1 MASVEGAVSETVS
14 PRARVCAKYT
24 PASNVNVLLAD
35 QYGNPVP
42 DGAPVIFQTNL
53 GAVGSSSKGACNT
66 VNGGCSVD
74 FRSQDPRTN
83 SPNTPPTPCNNFGA
97 GGSGMD
103 DATRIGVAT
112 ICASS
117 TDGTTTVFK
126 KTAIF
131 MSGSVAANVYLNG
144 SATRLDGTVSDL
156 GTVGAYDPKVFS
168 LLISDV
174 NFNPLPVGT
183 KVEIATLNNGTA
195 VGVAP
200 AEIQNIFTHSTT
212 GDDQT
217 GNVISGNQ
225 GSYHTITIGSAQPKP
240 CTGPLVSTF
249 GVNITTPRAVTTTYP
264 FKVTFSCP

>member
-1 MASVEGAVSETVS
+1 M
-14 PRARVCAKYT
+14 
-24 PASNVNVLLAD
+24 LLAD

-74 FRSQDPRTN
+74 FRTQDPRTN
-83 SPNTPPTPCNNFGA
+83 APNTPPTPCNNFGA
-97 GGSGMD
+97 GGAGMD
-103 DATRIGVAT
+103 DSTRAGVAT

-131 MSGSVAANVYLNG
+131 FSGSAAANVYLDG
-144 SATRLDGTVSDL
+144 SPTRLTGAVADL
-156 GTVGAYDPKVFS
+156 GTVGATDPKVFS

-174 NFNPLPVGT
+174 NFNALPAGT

-195 VGVAP
+195 IGVAP
-200 AEIQNIFTHSTT
+200 AT
-212 GDDQT
+212 GAEHFPALADGRRPDWQR
-217 GNVISGNQ
+217 
-225 GSYHTITIGSAQPKP
+225 H
-240 CTGPLVSTF
+240 
-249 GVNITTPRAVTTTYP
+249 
-264 FKVTFSCP
+264 